1 MLNSNEGKIDDL
13 LKIMKIDIK
22 RREIFNEEEL
32 RWAKEEMEKI
42 GKKLPEGLEKTFKQ
56 SWFKKL
62 KLILKLKKQFKVID
76 GAYEKL
82 DNFLKIRRI
91 FFGNEETLEE
101 NLAILG
107 IELGKIKNYEENEI
121 AEKINGNLPSENE
134 LPSDV
139 KNIGQSKKYSGKN
152 KIGFKF

>member
-32 RWAKEEMEKI
+32 RRAKEEMEKI

-107 IELGKIKNYEENEI
+107 IELGKMKNYEENEI

-139 KNIGQSKKYSGKN
+139 KNIGQSKKIFSQK
-152 KIGFKF
+152 